1 VLSATGLTR
10 RYGGVTALSE
20 VDIVLGRGEVHAVV
34 GENGAG
40 KSTLVKILSGVLR
53 PDAGFLELDG
63 APVPFSGAGEA
74 VGRGVALVAQELAVF
89 PDLTVAENLFPLSPP
104 RRGLLLSRRRMAV
117 RAAPVL
123 AELGLDVPLGARAGS
138 LSLADQ
144 QLLEIGRALLRD
156 PAVLILDEPTSAL
169 PREAVERLMA
179 VLRRLV
185 ARGVAVLY
193 VSHFLEEVLRIASRI
208 TVLRDGRA
216 VLAGVDVKSVDLDG
230 VVAAMLGDRAA
241 GVGRASA
248 DLLGSSPSDRP
259 SVSREGLPPAVV
271 VEGMRGAGLAD
282 VSFTV
287 APGEIVG
294 FAGLQGSGHLAVLS
308 VLSGRASAA
317 GRVSVNGTPAPRSP
331 RAAVRAG
338 IAFVPS
344 DRKRYG
350 LMLDKPLWQNT
361 STVGWLAL
369 GRGGRWLHRRTHV
382 EAALSLATRLRIR
395 GGPHDLVSGLSGGN
409 QQKVVVAKW
418 LEAAPEILILDDPTR
433 GVDIGARAEM
443 HAVIAALA
451 AGGKPVLLASTDL
464 AELCELCD
472 RVLVFQ
478 RGHVVARLTRAEL
491 SERALSVAMNAGFA
505 A

>member
-1 VLSATGLTR
+1 VLRATGLTR

-20 VDIVLGRGEVHAVV
+20 VDIVLTPGEVHAVV

-53 PDAGFLELDG
+53 PDAGALELGG
-63 APVPFSGAGEA
+63 APVTFSGTRDA
-74 VGRGVALVAQELAVF
+74 VGRGVALVAQELSVF
-89 PDLTVAENLFPLSPP
+89 PDLTVLENLFPLDAP
-104 RRGLLLSRRRMAV
+104 RRGLLLSNRRMAS

-123 AELGLDVPLGARAGS
+123 AELGLDVPLGARAGT
-138 LSLADQ
+138 LTLADQ

-193 VSHFLEEVLRIASRI
+193 VSHFLEEVLRIAGRV

-216 VLAGVDVKSVDLDG
+216 VLAGVDAASVDLDG
-230 VVAAMLGDRAA
+230 VVAAMLGDRVLATA
-241 GVGRASA
+241 VH
-248 DLLGSSPSDRP
+248 DRP
-259 SVSREGLPPAVV
+259 SFRDGPPVV
-271 VEGMRGAGLAD
+271 VVDGRS
-282 VSFTV
+282 VTV
-287 APGEIVG
+287 AAGEIVG
-294 FAGLQGSGHLAVLS
+294 LAGLQGAGHLDVLA
-308 VLSGRASAA
+308 VLSGRAR
-317 GRVSVNGTPAPRSP
+317 GRVNGVPAPRSP

-338 IAFVPS
+338 VAFVPS

-350 LMLDKPLWQNT
+350 LMLDKPVWQNT
-361 STVGWLAL
+361 SAVTWLAL
-369 GRGGRWLHRRTHV
+369 GRGGWWLRHRAHV
-382 EAALSLATRLRIR
+382 SAARSLVTRLRIS
-395 GGPHDLVSGLSGGN
+395 GGPDDLVSSLSGGN

-418 LEAAPEILILDDPTR
+418 LRTAPSLLLLDDPTR
-433 GVDIGARAEM
+433 GVDVGARAEM
-443 HAVIAALA
+443 HAVISALA
-451 AGGKPVLLASTDL
+451 AEGKPVLLASTDL

-478 RGHVVARLTRAEL
+478 RGRVVARLTRAEL
-491 SERALSVAMNAGFA
+491 SERALSVAMNAGFTQ
-505 A
+505 

>member
-1 VLSATGLTR
+1 VLRATGLTR

-20 VDIVLGRGEVHAVV
+20 VDISLAPGEVHAVV

-53 PDAGFLELDG
+53 PDAGALEVDG
-63 APVPFSGAGEA
+63 TPVTFSGARDA

-89 PDLTVAENLFPLSPP
+89 PDLTVAENLFPLDAP
-104 RRGLLLSRRRMAV
+104 RRGPLLSTRRMAA

-123 AELGLDVPLGARAGS
+123 AELGLAVPLGARAGT

-144 QLLEIGRALLRD
+144 QLVEIGRALLRD

-169 PREAVERLMA
+169 PAEAVDRLMA
-179 VLRRLV
+179 VLRKLV

-193 VSHFLEEVLRIASRI
+193 VSHFIEEVLRLAGRV

-216 VLAGVDVKSVDLDG
+216 VLAGVDAASVNLDG
-230 VVAAMLGDRAA
+230 VVAAMLGDRPLASFERARVAA
-241 GVGRASA
+241 
-248 DLLGSSPSDRP
+248 DQ
-259 SVSREGLPPAVV
+259 PPAVV
-271 VEGMRGAGLAD
+271 VDGL
-282 VSFTV
+282 SV

-294 FAGLQGSGHLAVLS
+294 LAGLQGAGHLAVLAT
-308 VLSGRASAA
+308 LSGRAP
-317 GRVSVNGTPAPRSP
+317 GRVNGRPAPRSP

-338 IAFVPS
+338 VAFVPS

-361 STVGWLAL
+361 SAVSWLAL
-369 GRGGRWLHRRTHV
+369 GRGGRWLRRRSHV
-382 EAALSLATRLRIR
+382 SAAQAHIERLRIR
-395 GGPHDLVSGLSGGN
+395 GAPDAPVSSLSGGN

-418 LEAAPEILILDDPTR
+418 LAAAPSLLLLDDPTR
-433 GVDIGARAEM
+433 GVDVGARAEM

-451 AGGKPVLLASTDL
+451 ASGKPVLLASTDL

-478 RGHVVARLTRAEL
+478 RGRVVARLTRAEL

-505 A
+505 GGS

>member
-1 VLSATGLTR
+1 VLRATGLTR

-20 VDIVLGRGEVHAVV
+20 VDIRLAPGEVHAVV

-53 PDAGFLELDG
+53 PDAGALELDG
-63 APVPFSGAGEA
+63 APVTFSGARDA

-104 RRGLLLSRRRMAV
+104 FLLNRRRMAAL
-117 RAAPVL
+117 AAPVL
-123 AELGLDVPLGARAGS
+123 TELGLDVPLDVRAES

-169 PREAVERLMA
+169 PAEAVTRLMG

-208 TVLRDGRA
+208 TVLRDGHV
-216 VLAGVDVKSVDLDG
+216 VLDGVETESVNLDG
-230 VVAAMLGDRAA
+230 VVAAMLGDRALA
-241 GVGRASA
+241 PVASRT
-248 DLLGSSPSDRP
+248 STQPR
-259 SVSREGLPPAVV
+259 PPAVV
-271 VEGMRGAGLAD
+271 VEEPAFA
-282 VSFTV
+282 V
-287 APGEIVG
+287 AEGEIVG
-294 FAGLQGSGHLAVLS
+294 LAGLQGAGHLEVLAA
-308 VLSGRASAA
+308 LSGRPPGH
-317 GRVSVNGTPAPRSP
+317 GRIHIGGRPAPRSV

-350 LMLDKPLWQNT
+350 LMLDQPVWRNT
-361 STVGWLAL
+361 SAATWLGA
-369 GRGGRWLHRRTHV
+369 GRGGWWLRREGHR
-382 EAALSLATRLRIR
+382 AAARRHIERLRIR
-395 GGPHDLVSGLSGGN
+395 GGPDDLVATLSGGN
-409 QQKVVVAKW
+409 QQKVVFAKW
-418 LEAAPEILILDDPTR
+418 LEANPQLLVLDDPTR
-433 GVDIGARAEM
+433 GVDVGARAEM
-443 HAVIAALA
+443 HAVIAELA
-451 AGGKPVLLASTDL
+451 AAGKPVVLASTDL

-478 RGHVVARLTRAEL
+478 RGRVVARLTRSEL
-491 SERALSVAMNAGFA
+491 SERALSVAMNAGS
-505 A
+505 

>member
-1 VLSATGLTR
+1 MLRATGLTR

-20 VDIVLGRGEVHAVV
+20 VDIVLAPGEVHAVV

-53 PDAGFLELDG
+53 PDVGSLSLGDS
-63 APVPFSGAGEA
+63 PVAFSSARDA

-89 PDLTVAENLFPLSPP
+89 PDLTVLENLF
-104 RRGLLLSRRRMAV
+104 LLNRRRLAS

-123 AELGLDVPLGARAGS
+123 AELGLDVPLDARAGS
-138 LSLADQ
+138 LTLADQ

-169 PREAVERLMA
+169 PAEAVTRLMG

-208 TVLRDGRA
+208 TVLRDGHV
-216 VLAGVDVKSVDLDG
+216 VLDGVEKESVDLHG
-230 VVAAMLGDRAA
+230 VVAAMLGDRALA
-241 GVGRASA
+241 PVASRT
-248 DLLGSSPSDRP
+248 SPPRP
-259 SVSREGLPPAVV
+259 RPPAIV
-271 VEGMRGAGLAD
+271 VEEPAFA
-282 VSFTV
+282 V
-287 APGEIVG
+287 AEGEIVG
-294 FAGLQGSGHLAVLS
+294 LAGLQGAGHLEVLAA
-308 VLSGRASAA
+308 LSGRPPGH
-317 GRVSVNGTPAPRSP
+317 GRVHIGGRPAPRSV

-350 LMLDKPLWQNT
+350 LMLDQPVWRNT
-361 STVGWLAL
+361 SAATWLGA
-369 GRGGRWLHRRTHV
+369 GRGGWWLRREAHR
-382 EAALSLATRLRIR
+382 AAARRHIERLRIR
-395 GGPHDLVSGLSGGN
+395 GGPDDLVATLSGGN
-409 QQKVVVAKW
+409 QQKVVFAKW
-418 LEAAPEILILDDPTR
+418 LEANPLLLVLDDPTR
-433 GVDIGARAEM
+433 GVDVGARAEM
-443 HAVIAALA
+443 HAVIAELA
-451 AGGKPVLLASTDL
+451 AAGKPVVLASTDL

-478 RGHVVARLTRAEL
+478 RGRVVARLTRSEL
-491 SERALSVAMNAGFA
+491 SERALSVAMNAGS
-505 A
+505 

>member
-20 VDIVLGRGEVHAVV
+20 VDIVLTSGEVHAVV

-53 PDAGFLELDG
+53 PDAGVVELGG
-63 APVPFSGAGEA
+63 APVTFSGARDA
-74 VGRGVALVAQELAVF
+74 VGRGVALVAQELSVF
-89 PDLTVAENLFPLSPP
+89 PDLTVLENLFPLDAP
-104 RRGLLLSRRRMAV
+104 RRGPLLSNRRMTS

-123 AELGLDVPLGARAGS
+123 DELGLDVPLGARAGE

-179 VLRRLV
+179 VLRTLLS
-185 ARGVAVLY
+185 RGVAVLY

-216 VLAGVDVKSVDLDG
+216 VLAGVDAKSVDLDG
-230 VVAAMLGDRAA
+230 VVVAMLGDRALT
-241 GVGRASA
+241 SFE
-248 DLLGSSPSDRP
+248 RP
-259 SVSREGLPPAVV
+259 RVVVDGPPAVSV
-271 VEGMRGAGLAD
+271 DGRAV
-282 VSFTV
+282 TV
-287 APGEIVG
+287 AAGEIVG
-294 FAGLQGSGHLAVLS
+294 LAGLQGAGHLDVLA
-308 VLSGRASAA
+308 VLSGRAR
-317 GRVSVNGTPAPRSP
+317 GRVNGAPAPRSP

-338 IAFVPS
+338 VAFVPS

-350 LMLDKPLWQNT
+350 LMLGKPVWQNT
-361 STVGWLAL
+361 SAVAWLAL
-369 GRGGRWLHRRTHV
+369 GRGGRWLRRRTHV
-382 EAALSLATRLRIR
+382 AAARSLVTRLRIS
-395 GGPHDLVSGLSGGN
+395 GSPDDPVSSLSGGN

-418 LEAAPEILILDDPTR
+418 LAAEPAVLLLDDPTR
-433 GVDIGARAEM
+433 GVDVGARAEM
-443 HAVIAALA
+443 HAVIAELA
-451 AGGKPVLLASTDL
+451 ASGKPVLLASTDL
-464 AELCELCD
+464 TELCELCD

-478 RGHVVARLTRAEL
+478 RGRVVARLTRSEL

-505 A
+505 GGS